1 MSDVKKATITR
12 ILSAVVGLPV
22 YVIFLYTDKLYA
34 ILALL
39 VTIIIT
45 VVCLLEYYQM
55 AWKSEEEKP
64 HVGFGVAAGVLINI
78 LMYLFA
84 FGGFGIVR
92 MFDARALLALVTVLV
107 ASMLIYRLFAKPLKG
122 GIYSLA
128 VTAFGVLYIVLFF
141 SHTILIKAL
150 PHGFQYLIVLN
161 AVVMINDAAAYF
173 GGVFL
178 GKHKTNFPASPNKSY
193 EGYVFGFFFSV
204 ITILVCNKIIVYT
217 NAIELFTT
225 VEAVALG
232 VVFSLL
238 GHLGDL
244 VESAIKRDSAIKD
257 SGSIIPGH
265 GGMWDV
271 FDALILSTPFFYY
284 YLIYRSAM

>member
-1 MSDVKKATITR
+1 MSDVKKATIAR
-12 ILSAVVGLPV
+12 ILSAVVGLPI

-34 ILALL
+34 TPSLL
-39 VTIIIT
+39 VSIIVT

-55 AWKSEEEKP
+55 ATKSEEEKP
-64 HVGFGVAAGVLINI
+64 HVAFGIAAALAINV
-78 LMYLFA
+78 LMYLYA
-84 FGGFGIVR
+84 FGGTGYVR
-92 MFDARALLALVTVLV
+92 MFDARALLVLTTALVAAL
-107 ASMLIYRLFAKPLKG
+107 LIYRLFAKPLKG

-150 PHGFQYLIVLN
+150 PNGFQYLIVLN

-193 EGYVFGFFFSV
+193 EGYFFGLLFS
-204 ITILVCNKIIVYT
+204 IIAILVCNKIIVYT
-217 NAIELFTT
+217 NAIELFSTA
-225 VEAVALG
+225 EAVVLG
-232 VVFSLL
+232 VIFSIL
-238 GHLGDL
+238 GNLGDL
-244 VESAIKRDSAIKD
+244 VESAVKRDSAIKD

-271 FDALILSTPFFYY
+271 FDALVLSTPFFYY

>member
-64 HVGFGVAAGVLINI
+64 HVAFGVAASVLINI
-78 LMYLFA
+78 LMYLYT
-84 FGGFGIVR
+84 FGGFGFVR
-92 MFDARALLALVTVLV
+92 MFDARVLLALTAVLV

-193 EGYVFGFFFSV
+193 EGYAFGLIFSV

-225 VEAVALG
+225 AEAVVLG
-232 VVFSLL
+232 VVFSAL

>member
-1 MSDVKKATITR
+1 MSDVKKSAITR

-22 YVIFLYTDKLYA
+22 YIFFLYTDKLYA
-34 ILALL
+34 VPTLL
-39 VTIIIT
+39 VSIIIT
-45 VVCLLEYYQM
+45 LVCLLEYYQM

-64 HVGFGVAAGVLINI
+64 HTTFGLTSALALNV
-78 LMYLFA
+78 LMYLYA
-84 FGGFGIVR
+84 FGGMGFVR
-92 MFDARALLALVTVLV
+92 MFDARAILVLSTVLV
-107 ASMLIYRLFAKPLKG
+107 AALLIYRLFAKPLKG

-128 VTAFGVLYIVLFF
+128 VTAFGVMYIVLFF

-150 PHGFQYLIVLN
+150 QNGFQYLIVLN

-173 GGVFL
+173 GGGFL

-193 EGYVFGFFFSV
+193 EGYLFGLVFS
-204 ITILVCNKIIVYT
+204 IIAILVCNKIIVYT
-217 NAIELFTT
+217 NAVELFSTA
-225 VEAVALG
+225 EAIALG
-232 VVFSLL
+232 VVFSIL

>member
-1 MSDVKKATITR
+1 MSDVKKSTITR

-22 YVIFLYTDKLYA
+22 YVIFLYTDRLYA
-34 ILALL
+34 VPTLL
-39 VTIIIT
+39 VSVIIT
-45 VVCLLEYYQM
+45 LVCLLEYYQM

-64 HVGFGVAAGVLINI
+64 HIAFGLASGIALNV
-78 LMYLFA
+78 LMYLYA
-84 FGGFGIVR
+84 FGGVGYVR
-92 MFDARALLALVTVLV
+92 MFDARVLLVLATVLV
-107 ASMLIYRLFAKPLKG
+107 ASLLIYRLFAKPLKG

-150 PHGFQYLIVLN
+150 QNGFQYLIVLN

-193 EGYVFGFFFSV
+193 EGYFFGLVFS
-204 ITILVCNKIIVYT
+204 IIAILVCNKIIIYT
-217 NAIELFTT
+217 NAVELFSTA
-225 VEAVALG
+225 EAIVLG
-232 VVFSLL
+232 VVFSIL